1 MFVIRFILD
10 LIFFKNPV
18 IVLVLS
24 FITLYLAVFLNGQIN
39 AGKQEAMLAVKNGPP
54 PLIRVE
60 DSVGKQQK
68 DDAREI
74 NLLAEI
80 DLSDKFKITIVA
92 DGVEN
97 TKFIVPL
104 YTATKALPEN
114 TAANASARA
123 LDHTDVNKRYDFNKS
138 VEKRLIGAIV
148 SENETVF
155 KKAQTL
161 SDSYGQIGP
170 IVKVNGQPVLLE
182 PEHERLAQET
192 LAKLGIEY
200 GKYGG
205 DPVYIKAFFGNRNAV
220 LQKQINDNAFGNPIY
235 PIAYVL
241 LAIAYIRSLWHIVS
255 VARGSNDPS
264 MVNAIIDKF
273 NRKPRQTEAPVS
285 EQVVAQAEAPN
296 AQRTMKQVEI
306 PKSDHK
312 EISKTEQAEILG
324 TSDPKVTQLRP
335 NPFDRLTP
343 RPMSRRPMSKPVST
357 PRPMSTPVSAAKSDP
372 QPPVETTR
380 NVSGQVFVRQFR
392 KT

>member
-1 MFVIRFILD
+1 MPYFDQNPLQFINRQKQKYTTWGDKMYVIRFILD

-60 DSVGKQQK
+60 DSVEKQQK
-68 DDAREI
+68 DDLGEI

-80 DLSDKFKITIVA
+80 DLSDKFKFTIVE

-104 YTATKALPEN
+104 YTATEALPEN
-114 TAANASARA
+114 TAVNASARA
-123 LDHTDVNKRYDFNKS
+123 LEHTDVNKRYDFNKS

-148 SENETVF
+148 SDNETVF

-161 SDSYGQIGP
+161 SDNYGQIGP
-170 IVKVNGQPVLLE
+170 IVKVNGQSALFD
-182 PEHERLAQET
+182 PEHEKLAQET

-200 GKYGG
+200 GKYG
-205 DPVYIKAFFGNRNAV
+205 VNQIYIKAFFGNRNAV
-220 LQKQINDNAFGNPIY
+220 LQKQINDNAFSNPIY

-241 LAIAYIRSLWHIVS
+241 LAIAYIRSLWHIIS

-264 MVNAIIDKF
+264 MVNAIINKF
-273 NRKPRQTEAPVS
+273 SRKLRNTEAPVS
-285 EQVVAQAEAPN
+285 EQAAGQTERSN
-296 AQRTMKQVEI
+296 
-306 PKSDHK
+306 S
-312 EISKTEQAEILG
+312 EQAAGQTE
-324 TSDPKVTQLRP
+324 TS
-335 NPFDRLTP
+335 N
-343 RPMSRRPMSKPVST
+343 SK
-357 PRPMSTPVSAAKSDP
+357 R
-372 QPPVETTR
+372 
-380 NVSGQVFVRQFR
+380 
-392 KT
+392 

>member
-1 MFVIRFILD
+1 MYVIRFILD

-39 AGKQEAMLAVKNGPP
+39 AGKQEALLAVKNGPP
-54 PLIRVE
+54 PLIRIE
-60 DSVGKQQK
+60 DSVEEQQK
-68 DDAREI
+68 DNLREM

-80 DLSDKFKITIVA
+80 DLSDKFKFTIVA

-104 YTATKALPEN
+104 YAATEAMPEN
-114 TAANASARA
+114 TTAIVSARA
-123 LDHTDVNKRYDFNKS
+123 LEHTDINKRYDFNKS

-155 KKAQTL
+155 KNAQTL
-161 SDSYGQIGP
+161 SESYGEIGP
-170 IVKVNGQPVLLE
+170 IVEVNGQFTSFE
-182 PEHERLAQET
+182 PEHEKLAQET

-200 GKYGG
+200 GKS
-205 DPVYIKAFFGNRNAV
+205 DINPIYIKAFFGSRNAV
-220 LQKQINDNAFGNPIY
+220 LQEQINDNALSNPIY
-235 PIAYVL
+235 PIAYIL
-241 LAIAYIRSLWHIVS
+241 LAIAYIRSLWHIIS
-255 VARGSNDPS
+255 VARGANDPS
-264 MVNAIIDKF
+264 MINAIINKF
-273 NRKPRQTEAPVS
+273 SKKPQQTTAPVS
-285 EQVVAQAEAPN
+285 EQVAAQAETPN
-296 AQRTMKQVEI
+296 SNRVIKPAETPE
-306 PKSDHK
+306 SDHK

-324 TSDPKVTQLRP
+324 MSDPKVTQLKP

-343 RPMSRRPMSKPVST
+343 RSTST
-357 PRPMSTPVSAAKSDP
+357 PRPMSTPISKAQPKPAP

-380 NVSGQVFVRQFR
+380 KESGQVFVRQFR